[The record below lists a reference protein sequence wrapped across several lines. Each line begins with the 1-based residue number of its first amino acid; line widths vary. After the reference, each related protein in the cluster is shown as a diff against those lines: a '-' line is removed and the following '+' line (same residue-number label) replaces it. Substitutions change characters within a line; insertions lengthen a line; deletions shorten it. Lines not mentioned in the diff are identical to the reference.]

1 MIAALCEAVPLS
13 ANELSARVARFYVF
27 LCGKQQKVT
36 FVSWQLDI
44 VLDLFAGLLPF
55 ETSVVAVPSAE
66 SPPRYP
72 RSEAQPPSPHEGVRA
87 VAQLLYENG
96 ERVGTRFDDILP
108 RLLCLADPTAEDMEA
123 RHAALDAVGNIC
135 LKNWAGLTDPQR
147 AHVCSCLTRNFNAHW
162 HSFAASATTMTDT
175 TTTATAPST
184 TASGGS
190 GPNFASTP
198 GILSTERKILASA
211 TRGLACAVGKTG
223 KAAAAVT
230 TAGRGGSAT
239 RRGSHSGSRSR
250 SRGAGSVGPAGGGDD
265 GGGGGVSPLRTGTRS
280 SALLDPRARVR
291 LQSLALL
298 EAVAVK
304 DAKILYPHWALFLG
318 GGEAGNGEV
327 LLSPVFATHAG
338 QAFSSAGS
346 PVLTA
351 GLISLMESDEAP
363 QIRAA
368 AAAAATA
375 LVKNAPLRMWMP
387 PATRTFGGSGGSG
400 GIGQR
405 VASMM
410 FQLQTSL
417 VSCLAREQAP
427 VLTKLCACS
436 GALVTEMPYEVETMT
451 AGDNKRCRSD
461 FEGLLEALLASLAT
475 LMLDG
480 SIEPSARIAASQAV
494 TAALSTKEQ
503 PLIAVDAFLRSFHC
517 GIVTSRGNIAWRAS
531 GGTTT
536 TPSTPSTRAPST
548 VVVDDARLG
557 PPIPPRAGSASDR
570 SNRFTGRL
578 SDRRSPSYV
587 SRRVAGVSAEDG
599 NDAAAR
605 SPAAV
610 GGASPS
616 TMRRMM
622 MPEERGGGSAGSWRR
637 SSPMKNND
645 AAAGVGASTNSSI
658 ASPLLPL
665 STDTTTVDLHGD
677 STDGNGSSDD
687 GGLLVDRLISVANA
701 PGQLRAEALCLLS
714 RIGRFYPSHLIGH
727 MGNCAAAGGVQQK
740 KEAEGTNER
749 RTWDN
754 ASALLLRCFADPDQN
769 LRLHALKVLEALLLA
784 RAERAAA
791 VAAVTE
797 GSATGGDGLG
807 SRARSSA
814 LFGVISS
821 TRGDQVVEENAAVG
835 AGGGG
840 SGGRDGD
847 HGGDGFWGDLV
858 QKHLQRA
865 LEDPYHGVRAV
876 ACSCHGSLLDSD
888 WGAFSDSERDV
899 CLDKLLVA
907 TRDRAAGVNVL
918 ACRVIAGL
926 MTMAGKADSSDWCRK
941 PDFLGRCAARLEEM
955 MKDPKATIRA
965 QATLAVGNLSCSLH
979 AIRSGPLARGV
990 ASSSAQPVS
999 RPQLRSLCE
1008 GVLRL
1013 AKNEPDHSVGS
1024 AARALGYLAWSL
1036 DTDTGGLRCDFD
1048 SSHETTMC
1056 SSDANHIGD
1065 GVTEKAAEMAPR
1077 DRRRGP
1083 ATTAMAMKS
1092 TKECTIG
1099 VVIEEGAD
1107 TDKVRGTEDRE
1118 LQDAALLTLANRS
1131 NAVERE
1137 TTWSANNAGGRGG
1150 SGNAVVDQGRTGR
1163 EAGSESSL
1171 ICRTGSS
1178 PMLLPAVPVL
1188 CRWNCCI
1195 AIGILL
1201 SSSGLQARAPR
1212 APWSGAVLRS
1222 LRRSME
1228 EDSHL
1233 KVRTHATVALK
1244 AFPNTLAY
1252 GTELPAIFGGAL
1264 RLLLACGRGNL
1275 ASDPSQ
1281 SRY

>member
-1 MIAALCEAVPLS
+1 MFGLAFPSQSSQSHLLWAHDARGTSAEAHAQTQTHTPPT
-13 ANELSARVARFYVF
+13 ANGHVF
-27 LCGKQQKVT
+27 LT
-36 FVSWQLDI
+36 
-44 VLDLFAGLLPF
+44 
-55 ETSVVAVPSAE
+55 
-66 SPPRYP
+66 
-72 RSEAQPPSPHEGVRA
+72 
-87 VAQLLYENG
+87 
-96 ERVGTRFDDILP
+96 
-108 RLLCLADPTAEDMEA
+108 
-123 RHAALDAVGNIC
+123 
-135 LKNWAGLTDPQR
+135 
-147 AHVCSCLTRNFNAHW
+147 
-162 HSFAASATTMTDT
+162 
-175 TTTATAPST
+175 
-184 TASGGS
+184 
-190 GPNFASTP
+190 
-198 GILSTERKILASA
+198 
-211 TRGLACAVGKTG
+211 
-223 KAAAAVT
+223 
-230 TAGRGGSAT
+230 
-239 RRGSHSGSRSR
+239 
-250 SRGAGSVGPAGGGDD
+250 
-265 GGGGGVSPLRTGTRS
+265 
-280 SALLDPRARVR
+280 
-291 LQSLALL
+291 
-298 EAVAVK
+298 
-304 DAKILYPHWALFLG
+304 
-318 GGEAGNGEV
+318 
-327 LLSPVFATHAG
+327 
-338 QAFSSAGS
+338 
-346 PVLTA
+346 
-351 GLISLMESDEAP
+351 
-363 QIRAA
+363 
-368 AAAAATA
+368 
-375 LVKNAPLRMWMP
+375 
-387 PATRTFGGSGGSG
+387 
-400 GIGQR
+400 
-405 VASMM
+405 
-410 FQLQTSL
+410 
-417 VSCLAREQAP
+417 
-427 VLTKLCACS
+427 
-436 GALVTEMPYEVETMT
+436 
-451 AGDNKRCRSD
+451 CR
-461 FEGLLEALLASLAT
+461 
-475 LMLDG
+475 
-480 SIEPSARIAASQAV
+480 PASQAI

-727 MGNCAAAGGVQQK
+727 MGNCAAAGGVVKKSEEDDGTTATDDDDADMNERGACKQQDEANYAPSQRQQQK

-907 TRDRAAGVNVL
+907 TRDRAAG
-918 ACRVIAGL
+918 
-926 MTMAGKADSSDWCRK
+926 T
-941 PDFLGRCAARLEEM
+941 
-955 MKDPKATIRA
+955 
-965 QATLAVGNLSCSLH
+965 
-979 AIRSGPLARGV
+979 
-990 ASSSAQPVS
+990 
-999 RPQLRSLCE
+999 
-1008 GVLRL
+1008 
-1013 AKNEPDHSVGS
+1013 
-1024 AARALGYLAWSL
+1024 
-1036 DTDTGGLRCDFD
+1036 
-1048 SSHETTMC
+1048 
-1056 SSDANHIGD
+1056 
-1065 GVTEKAAEMAPR
+1065 
-1077 DRRRGP
+1077 
-1083 ATTAMAMKS
+1083 
-1092 TKECTIG
+1092 
-1099 VVIEEGAD
+1099 
-1107 TDKVRGTEDRE
+1107 
-1118 LQDAALLTLANRS
+1118 
-1131 NAVERE
+1131 
-1137 TTWSANNAGGRGG
+1137 
-1150 SGNAVVDQGRTGR
+1150 
-1163 EAGSESSL
+1163 
-1171 ICRTGSS
+1171 
-1178 PMLLPAVPVL
+1178 
-1188 CRWNCCI
+1188 
-1195 AIGILL
+1195 
-1201 SSSGLQARAPR
+1201 SSG
-1212 APWSGAVLRS
+1212 
-1222 LRRSME
+1222 
-1228 EDSHL
+1228 
-1233 KVRTHATVALK
+1233 K
-1244 AFPNTLAY
+1244 
-1252 GTELPAIFGGAL
+1252 
-1264 RLLLACGRGNL
+1264 
-1275 ASDPSQ
+1275 
-1281 SRY
+1281 